1 MLVDA
6 GRLDRVVV
14 KDWKRTPANI
24 PIQPTIPEE
33 GPHHAPPFAEPYH
46 ATMPH
51 RPEHSLPGAAFLH
64 YNVFDPALHYPP
76 PHPPHPLVGPYPGPL
91 MHGHPPPGVDPQ
103 QLMMAPVPYH
113 TDNANEHVHH

>member
-14 KDWKRTPANI
+14 KDWKKNPANV
-24 PIQPTIPEE
+24 PLHPTIPEE
-33 GPHHAPPFAEPYH
+33 GHHAPPFPEPYH

-51 RPEHSLPGAAFLH
+51 RPEHNLPGVGFLH
-64 YNVFDPALHYPP
+64 YNMFDPALHYPP
-76 PHPPHPLVGPYPGPL
+76 PHPPHPPGGPYPGTL

-103 QLMMAPVPYH
+103 QLMMPHVQYH
-113 TDNANEHVHH
+113 TDNTNEHVQH